1 MFLHCFID
9 IYQMQDRRTNFTA
22 IMINICFLLFIPW
35 RTFAYGT
42 FILMWPW
49 KEADHRS
56 NYISRVILTFFVEY
70 YKVDVHPFSTLFLM
84 HKTKKK
90 FGENN
95 NAFNGDVKDEKNWCW
110 NDKLISL
117 TKENSVD
124 LHYNIYSKQ
133 ATQ

>member
-42 FILMWPW
+42 FILLWPW

-56 NYISRVILTFFVEY
+56 NYISRVILTFFCWILESGCSCFFTSLS
-70 YKVDVHPFSTLFLM
+70 HAQN
-84 HKTKKK
+84 KKK

-95 NAFNGDVKDEKNWCW
+95 NAFNGDVKDEKHWCW